1 MRCKT
6 RLTKKAEQ
14 KLDGDIEDME
24 KIGAKPLESDDSDID
39 EDEMAACVAGE
50 ADDEIKNEEN
60 VDEKMETDEIG
71 ATVEAVKR
79 KIEDVKV
86 DPKKRKTS
94 KK

>member
-24 KIGAKPLESDDSDID
+24 KSAVPLESDGSEID

-50 ADDEIKNEEN
+50 ADDEIINE
-60 VDEKMETDEIG
+60 
-71 ATVEAVKR
+71 
-79 KIEDVKV
+79 
-86 DPKKRKTS
+86 KKW
-94 KK
+94 